1 MLRKS
6 KAQMKPCDTATREA
20 YHTQPGQLHSTS
32 KTTWFAVFRMATVS
46 QYARRKAKEYKVSVV
61 NFSSCSEQQL
71 IHISTRS
78 SIEFRGEQTKHLE
91 FSCLFSLLPWKQL
104 CKTREESWSF
114 LIQNP
119 FSFYTSEAVPTAI
132 AQSAAWPRDAP
143 GAEEWY
149 SNVT

>member
-1 MLRKS
+1 
-6 KAQMKPCDTATREA
+6 MKPCDTATREA

-78 SIEFRGEQTKHLE
+78 SIEFRGEQTKHLSFPAYSHFCPE
-91 FSCLFSLLPWKQL
+91 NNCAKLERKADLFSFRTLSAFTLQKRFLQQL
-104 CKTREESWSF
+104 HRAQPGREMH
-114 LIQNP
+114 QVQRND
-119 FSFYTSEAVPTAI
+119 T
-132 AQSAAWPRDAP
+132 
-143 GAEEWY
+143 
-149 SNVT
+149 VT